1 MKRGKAPTLFH
12 AWDRANRTYLIQVPS
27 ITSRSE
33 MESTGMAGVEIRE
46 MRERIRQLGGT
57 LEVNS
62 NGRGTLIRSPIADW
76 QNRVDSYGMTDN

>member
-1 MKRGKAPTLFH
+1 
-12 AWDRANRTYLIQVPS
+12 
-27 ITSRSE
+27 